1 MQSFLRAGLWASSRR
16 ISRPAE
22 AQSPLCAGRV
32 GKSSKIELFFT
43 PKSPVRGA
51 CGREGGTVAYLTY
64 KFFARV
70 ARRQRGDDENRRK
83 RKSPPCARGMWALQR
98 SGVSLARPKPLARGA
113 SGRQSPLRAGHVV
126 KGYRKGFRIDLAPQ
140 SPCAQGMSAF
150 HPVIS
155 QTPTKVPCARGMS
168 RKARRPAKSRDG
180 RPASFPFAA

>member
-1 MQSFLRAGLWASSRR
+1 M
-16 ISRPAE
+16 
-22 AQSPLCAGRV
+22 
-32 GKSSKIELFFT
+32 
-43 PKSPVRGA
+43 
-51 CGREGGTVAYLTY
+51 AYLTY

-140 SPCAQGMSAF
+140 SPLRARYVGISSCDFSNSNQGPLRAGHVAQGA
-150 HPVIS
+150 
-155 QTPTKVPCARGMS
+155 PTREEP
-168 RKARRPAKSRDG
+168 
-180 RPASFPFAA
+180 